1 MWHLNMLIEVES
13 YLKTFKVY
21 FISISKNEFSSCYF
35 ILHESSCSYNLKFK
49 KNDER
54 IYFLV
59 LLNHISAKASA
70 KCTASVY
77 IHVDPSKLK
86 KKNL

>member
-1 MWHLNMLIEVES
+1 MLNEVES
-13 YLKTFKVY
+13 YYRTATFKVY
-21 FISISKNEFSSCYF
+21 FISISKNEFSSCYL
-35 ILHESSCSYNLKFK
+35 LHESSCSYNLKFK

-59 LLNHISAKASA
+59 HLRHISAKVSA

-77 IHVDPSKLK
+77 IHVDPS
-86 KKNL
+86 